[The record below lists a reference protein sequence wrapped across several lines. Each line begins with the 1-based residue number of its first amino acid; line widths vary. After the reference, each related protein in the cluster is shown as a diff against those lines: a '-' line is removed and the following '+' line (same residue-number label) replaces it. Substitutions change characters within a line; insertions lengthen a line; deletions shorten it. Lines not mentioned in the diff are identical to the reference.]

1 MAGRGTDIKPS
12 PEALALGGLYVLGT
26 DKAESRRID
35 NQLRGRSGRQGDPGV
50 SKFFLSI
57 DDQLMRRFSNYEEFK
72 EQFKNDGDKE
82 VTTKSLL
89 YGFSEAQKKIEGF
102 NYDTRK
108 NVLHYDDVI
117 RQQRDLF
124 YAQRDLILINDDIE
138 FVINRMIKSNANSIV
153 NMPKFK
159 DKGNIFKYH
168 DFIEYINET
177 ILRQNY

>member
-89 YGFSEAQKKIEGF
+89 YGFSEAQKKL
-102 NYDTRK
+102 K
-108 NVLHYDDVI
+108 
-117 RQQRDLF
+117 DLTMTLV
-124 YAQRDLILINDDIE
+124 RMSCTMMML
-138 FVINRMIKSNANSIV
+138 FVNK
-153 NMPKFK
+153 
-159 DKGNIFKYH
+159 
-168 DFIEYINET
+168 ET
-177 ILRQNY
+177 CFMHKEI

>member
-1 MAGRGTDIKPS
+1 M
-12 PEALALGGLYVLGT
+12 LGT

-89 YGFSEAQKKIEGF
+89 YGFSEASKENWRI
-102 NYDTRK
+102 
-108 NVLHYDDVI
+108 
-117 RQQRDLF
+117 
-124 YAQRDLILINDDIE
+124 
-138 FVINRMIKSNANSIV
+138 
-153 NMPKFK
+153 
-159 DKGNIFKYH
+159 
-168 DFIEYINET
+168 
-177 ILRQNY
+177 